1 MHLCLASGSPRR
13 RELLALI
20 GLPFRV
26 IPALIDEQ
34 RHLDEPSE
42 DFARRLSR
50 EKAEAAARVVEPPAL
65 ILAADTIVVDGD
77 DVLGKPR
84 DPAEAAVMLRR
95 LRGRTHRVLTGITLL
110 DPATRR
116 MLTEVACSPVSM
128 RPYRDEEIEAYVAAG
143 DPFDKAGAYAIQHEG
158 FQPVIGF
165 DHCFANVMG
174 LPLCHAAR
182 MLRRLGLQSPVDI
195 PCACQQAL
203 GSNCPVW
210 ERILAGGE

>member
-1 MHLCLASGSPRR
+1 MHLCLASSSPRR

-26 IPALIDEQ
+26 IPAPIDEQ
-34 RHLDEPSE
+34 RHPGELPE

-50 EKAEAAARVVEPPAL
+50 EKAETAARVLQPPTL
-65 ILAADTIVVDGD
+65 ILAADTIVVDSD
-77 DVLGKPR
+77 DVLGKPG
-84 DPAEAAVMLRR
+84 DPAEAAAMLRR

-110 DPATRR
+110 DTAARR

-128 RPYRDEEIEAYVAAG
+128 RSYRDEEIDAYVADG
-143 DPFDKAGAYAIQHEG
+143 DPFDKAGSYAIQHEG
-158 FQPVIGF
+158 FQPVTGF

-174 LPLCHAAR
+174 LPLCHLTR
-182 MLRRLGLQSPVDI
+182 MLHRIGLQPPADV
-195 PCACQQAL
+195 PYACQRAL
-203 GSNCPVW
+203 GYECPVW